1 MFSEMFLEMFSEK
14 FSEMFSEKFLK
25 KLSTFRKVFYIQ
37 KSFLHSEKLVERTFN
52 KENIS
57 ISFAPGGPGQVE
69 YRFDFDRIW

>member
-1 MFSEMFLEMFSEK
+1 MFSDIFSEKFLEMFSER
-14 FSEMFSEKFLK
+14 
-25 KLSTFRKVFYIQ
+25 LSTFRKVFYIQ

-69 YRFDFDRIW
+69 YKIDFDRIW